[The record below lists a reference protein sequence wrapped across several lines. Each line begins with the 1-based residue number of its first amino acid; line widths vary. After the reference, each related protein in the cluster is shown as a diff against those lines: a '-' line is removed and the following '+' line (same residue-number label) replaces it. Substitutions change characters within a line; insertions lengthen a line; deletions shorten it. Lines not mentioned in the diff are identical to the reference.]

1 MAKGK
6 NQYVVPTQGGWGVK
20 SEGSSKLTVKTD
32 TKAEAVKIGTSIAKN
47 QQSELTILGGNG
59 KIQNKNS
66 FGNDPN
72 PPKDKKH

>member
-1 MAKGK
+1 M
-6 NQYVVPTQGGWGVK
+6 YVVPTQGGWGVR
-20 SEGSSKLTVKTD
+20 SESSDRLTVKTD
-32 TKAEAVKIGTSIAKN
+32 TKAEAVKIATSIAKN
-47 QQSELTILGGNG
+47 QHSELIILGGDG

>member
-6 NQYVVPTQGGWGVK
+6 NQYVVPTKEGWGVR
-20 SEGSSKLTVKTD
+20 SEGSEKLTVKTE
-32 TKAEAVKIGTSIAKN
+32 TKAEALKVGTIIAKN
-47 QQSELTILGGNG
+47 QHSELTILGGDG
-59 KIQNKNS
+59 KIQNKNG

>member
-6 NQYVVPTQGGWGVK
+6 NQYVVPIQEGWGVRGEN
-20 SEGSSKLTVKTD
+20 SERLTVKTD
-32 TKAEAVKIGTSIAKN
+32 TKAEAVRIATRIAKN

-66 FGNDPN
+66 FGNDPC

>member
-6 NQYVVPTQGGWGVK
+6 NQYVVPTNDGWGVR
-20 SEGSSKLTVKTD
+20 GQGNDRLTVKTE
-32 TKAEAVKIGTSIAKN
+32 TKAEAVKIATEIAKN
-47 QQSELTILGGNG
+47 NNSELTILGGNG

-66 FGNDPN
+66 FGNDPC

>member
-6 NQYVVPTQGGWGVK
+6 NQYVVPTKEGWGVK
-20 SEGSSKLTVKTD
+20 GEGNTKLTIKTE
-32 TKAEAVKIGTSIAKN
+32 TKAEAEKIGTSIAKN
-47 QQSELTILGGNG
+47 QSSELIILGKDG

>member
-6 NQYVVPTQGGWGVK
+6 NQYVVPTNEGWGVK
-20 SEGSSKLTVKTD
+20 GEGNTKLTVKTV
-32 TKAEAVKIGTSIAKN
+32 TKVEAEKKGTIIAKN
-47 QQSELTILGGNG
+47 QKSELTVLGKNG